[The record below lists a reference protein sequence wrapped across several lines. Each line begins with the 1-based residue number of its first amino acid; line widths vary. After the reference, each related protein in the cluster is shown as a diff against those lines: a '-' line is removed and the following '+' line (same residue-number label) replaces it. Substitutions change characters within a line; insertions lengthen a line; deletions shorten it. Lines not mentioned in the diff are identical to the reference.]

1 MNMLSV
7 DILKEDPDEYKKY
20 MEIQA
25 EFEKKGIFNTD
36 VNENS
41 YEGTLPVTEDF
52 EFIKKGVKNAF
63 KHAIYSTAMRIYT
76 NKICKLLK
84 VEVKGKENLK
94 DINGA
99 IITCN
104 HISKFDSFAVRKA
117 VGVNI
122 FFVAADYNN
131 WAGKMGETAR
141 HTGYL
146 PLSNKFSVMKKF
158 NQAMEYYLNKG
169 KKILIYPEQAMW
181 RDYEKPRPLKDGAFH
196 YAVKHRVPILPLF
209 ITFRPSGNVEDGIER
224 KYYTVNIL
232 KPIYPQENLTVREN
246 IEYMRKTNFARWKEC
261 YESTY
266 QKKLTYTTIDKSKIK
281 I

>member
-1 MNMLSV
+1 MLSIN
-7 DILKEDPDEYKKY
+7 ILKEDPNEYKKY
-20 MEIQA
+20 METQA
-25 EFEKKGIFNTD
+25 NFERDGNFNTD

-52 EFIKKGVKNAF
+52 EFIKKGIKNAI

-76 NKICKLLK
+76 NKICKLLH
-84 VEVKGKENLK
+84 VEIKGKENLK
-94 DINGA
+94 GIKSA

-104 HISKFDSFAVRKA
+104 HISKFDSFAIRKA
-117 VGVNI
+117 VGINI
-122 FFVAADYNN
+122 MFVAADYNN

-146 PLSNKFSVMKKF
+146 PLSNKYTVMKNF
-158 NQAMEYYLNKG
+158 NQAIDYYLKKG

-181 RDYEKPRPLKDGAFH
+181 RDYEKPRPMKDGAFH
-196 YAVKHRVPILPLF
+196 YAVKHNVPILPLF
-209 ITFRPSGNVEDGIER
+209 ITFRPSGIVDNGIEI

-232 KPIYPQENLTVREN
+232 KPIYKQDNLTNKEN
-246 IEYMRKTNFARWKEC
+246 IEYMRKKNYFIWKEC
-261 YESTY
+261 YENTY
-266 QKKLTYTTIDKSKIK
+266 KKELVYTTIDKSKIK